1 MALCEFHWV
10 LAGRLAGSGRP
21 GLLGSFEDDLEF
33 LESCGIRLVVSLTE
47 DPLRLEA
54 EERGLR
60 VLHFPI
66 PDMGIPTPRAAAGLC
81 SQVTASIERG
91 EPVLLHCKA
100 GLGRTGTML
109 ACCLIALGST
119 AADALAS
126 LRSVCRGYVQTES
139 QEAFLAHFARFLQDD
154 PVLPGR

>member
-1 MALCEFHWV
+1 M
-10 LAGRLAGSGRP
+10 
-21 GLLGSFEDDLEF
+21 
-33 LESCGIRLVVSLTE
+33 VSLTE
-47 DPLRLEA
+47 EPLRLDGPA
-54 EERGLR
+54 HGLR

-66 PDMGIPTPRAAAGLC
+66 PDMGIPTPRAAAELC
-81 SQVTASIERG
+81 RQVTASIESG

-126 LRSVCRGYVQTES
+126 LRSLCRGYVQNES
-139 QEAFLAHFARFLQDD
+139 QETFLVHFAQFLREPLLSARQET
-154 PVLPGR
+154 